1 MQFFRR
7 KQIQKPQVQQPE
19 LPPIKSSI
27 NIELTKT
34 NGGAIT
40 ASVSVDKDADLNQ
53 LITHMINGL
62 KELQETEFPSS
73 AFTFKIEE

>member
-7 KQIQKPQVQQPE
+7 KSNPKPQVQQPE

-27 NIELTKT
+27 NIEVTKT

-40 ASVSVDKDADLNQ
+40 ASVRVDQNADVNQ
-53 LITHMINGL
+53 LINHMIKSL
-62 KELQETEFPSS
+62 TELQDSEFPSS
-73 AFTFKIEE
+73 AFTFKVED